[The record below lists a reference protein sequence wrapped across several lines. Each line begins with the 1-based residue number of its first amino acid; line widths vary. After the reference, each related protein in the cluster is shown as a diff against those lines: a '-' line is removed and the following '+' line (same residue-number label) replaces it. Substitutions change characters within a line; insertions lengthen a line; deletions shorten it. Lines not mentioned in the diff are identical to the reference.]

1 MGSSLLTMSLYVMTR
16 NTTLVLIILIAIQAV
31 VKVAVVAAVLLLVL
45 AQVQALGR
53 TTTKPKKL
61 Q

>member
-1 MGSSLLTMSLYVMTR
+1 LTMSLYVMTR

-45 AQVQALGR
+45 AQVQALGH
-53 TTTKPKKL
+53 TTTKPKRL